1 LLALP
6 WLEKHIRRNMKAL
19 AEPREVIPVQLPLAA
34 QHLCNNAARSEY
46 IHQILLLELVL
57 FHEESHYL

>member
-1 LLALP
+1 
-6 WLEKHIRRNMKAL
+6 MKAL